1 MPAPPTMRE
10 ALVSYGQALGRTHV
24 AVSKYLMKAAY
35 SCETCGRI
43 TQLQYLSHLTRRT
56 FENSVNANFAETDL
70 RSATRSPT
78 SSKVLRLLLFCLHQ
92 VPQG

>member
-35 SCETCGRI
+35 SCERGGRI
-43 TQLQYLSHLTRRT
+43 TQLQYLSHLSA
-56 FENSVNANFAETDL
+56 SVNRAHGRRDG
-70 RSATRSPT
+70 RPSQR
-78 SSKVLRLLLFCLHQ
+78 
-92 VPQG
+92 